1 MKSTTCRLAALP
13 PVSCRLAALP
23 LVALVLA
30 LTARP
35 AVAQATIAG
44 TWFTE
49 DSSSKV
55 TITNTGGAYTG
66 KVTWL
71 KNPAAVDAKNSDATL
86 RTRPIMGIDVLTG
99 CTGDATQA
107 KGCRIY
113 VPKRGSTYN
122 AELAI
127 DKDGTLKVKV
137 KAGVGGKTQTW
148 TRASS

>member
-1 MKSTTCRLAALP
+1 MTPPRSSRCARSSGIAPAAF
-13 PVSCRLAALP
+13 LAALP

-71 KNPAAVDAKNSDATL
+71 KNPAAVDAKSEA
-86 RTRPIMGIDVLTG
+86 
-99 CTGDATQA
+99 
-107 KGCRIY
+107 
-113 VPKRGSTYN
+113 
-122 AELAI
+122 
-127 DKDGTLKVKV
+127 
-137 KAGVGGKTQTW
+137 
-148 TRASS
+148 